1 MLNFKTVET
10 HPYNL
15 DKTKVFFHKQ
25 NQENINANTSEPLR
39 WPPKRCKPSSDII
52 TPLQKRRNIKGLI
65 LDVET
70 AAKRRRVE
78 NHIEMGDA
86 GEVVTPRR
94 SPNGYL
100 LPLPV
105 PVGIIL
111 TDLKRRQWKIGKSI
125 GLGGFGEIY
134 SAELFRD
141 PNSCESPNSN
151 ATYAPSYVVKVV
163 S

>member
-1 MLNFKTVET
+1 M
-10 HPYNL
+10 
-15 DKTKVFFHKQ
+15 
-25 NQENINANTSEPLR
+25 
-39 WPPKRCKPSSDII
+39 
-52 TPLQKRRNIKGLI
+52 
-65 LDVET
+65 DVET

-86 GEVVTPRR
+86 GEVTPRR

-151 ATYAPSYVVKVV
+151 ATFDNYSKIIDYWENQIRVNNLQRKEAIIKKGQALIWHANLLHGGMPRN
-163 S
+163 